1 VLTNV
6 VQVVINNANNCDFMG
21 RMIVV
26 EYPHI
31 V

>member
-1 VLTNV
+1 MIV
-6 VQVVINNANNCDFMG
+6 VQVVINNVNNYDFMG
-21 RMIVV
+21 RMIIV

>member
-1 VLTNV
+1 MIV
-6 VQVVINNANNCDFMG
+6 VELVINNANNCDFMG
-21 RMIVV
+21 RMIII